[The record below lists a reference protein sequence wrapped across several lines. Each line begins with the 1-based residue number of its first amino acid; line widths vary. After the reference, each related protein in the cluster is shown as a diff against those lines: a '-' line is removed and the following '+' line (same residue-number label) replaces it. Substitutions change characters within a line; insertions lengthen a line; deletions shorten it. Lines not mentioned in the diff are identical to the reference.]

1 MLLKHKKNL
10 TIIWNEYSFRKIT
23 DMKKNVLITGTST
36 GVGLESAMLFAKNN
50 YKVYATMRNLKK
62 SEKLKQKIQEENLDI
77 NLLPLDVTKI
87 DSIQSAVK
95 TIIERDG
102 KIDVL
107 VNNAGAGFA
116 KTTEQAT
123 EAEIKW
129 VTDVNYLGVV
139 FCTQAVL
146 PYMRKQKSGQIIS
159 VTSVGGL
166 VGQPFNELYC
176 GAKFAVEGF
185 MEGLATYV
193 SEPFNIKI
201 TCVEPGGI
209 TTEFMTS
216 AIEKT
221 AVDGQFATG
230 EYAPIFEKYMAGNQ
244 KRANES
250 EVQVYQTA
258 IEVANVALNIAQ
270 NENPPLRIR
279 TSQWAEDFCQLKTK
293 ADPDGLKLV
302 KQIQDSFL

>member
-1 MLLKHKKNL
+1 
-10 TIIWNEYSFRKIT
+10 
-23 DMKKNVLITGTST
+23 MKQNVLITGTST
-36 GVGLESAMLFAKNN
+36 GVGFESALLFAKNG

-62 SEKLKQKIQEENLDI
+62 ADALKEKIENENLDI
-77 NLLPLDVTKI
+77 QILRLDVA
-87 DSIQSAVK
+87 DLQSINTAVK
-95 TIIERDG
+95 TIIEIDG
-102 KIDVL
+102 KIDIL

-123 EAEIKW
+123 EQEIKW
-129 VTDVNYLGVV
+129 VTDVNYHGVV

-193 SEPFNIKI
+193 SDAFNIKI

-209 TTEFMTS
+209 KTEFMNS
-216 AIEKT
+216 AVSKT
-221 AVDGQFATG
+221 AVDGALATG
-230 EYAPIFEKYMAGNQ
+230 EYLPIFQSYMAGIQ
-244 KRANES
+244 KRAS
-250 EVQVYQTA
+250 EVEAQTYQTGA
-258 IEVANVALNIAQ
+258 EVAEVLVNVSKT
-270 NENPPLRIR
+270 ENPPLRIR
-279 TSQWAEDFCQLKTK
+279 TSQWAEQFCNLKTQ
-293 ADPDGLKLV
+293 ADPDGTKLV
-302 KQIQDSFL
+302 QQIKGSFL

>member
-1 MLLKHKKNL
+1 
-10 TIIWNEYSFRKIT
+10 
-23 DMKKNVLITGTST
+23 MKKNVLITGTST
-36 GVGLESAMLFAKNN
+36 GVGFESAILFAKNG

-62 SEKLKQKIQEENLDI
+62 AVALQKAIEDDQLDI
-77 NLLPLDVTKI
+77 EILPLDVSQI
-87 DSIQSAVK
+87 DSINTAVS
-95 TIIERDG
+95 TIIAKDG

-123 EAEIKW
+123 EAEIRW
-129 VTDVNYLGVV
+129 VTEVNYHGVV

-146 PYMRKQKSGQIIS
+146 PYMRKQKQGQIIS

-185 MEGLATYV
+185 MEALATYV
-193 SEPFNIKI
+193 SDAFNIKI
-201 TCVEPGGI
+201 SCVEPGGI
-209 TTEFMTS
+209 STAFMSS

-221 AVDGQFATG
+221 AIDGQFATG
-230 EYAPIFEKYMAGNQ
+230 EYQSIFEKYMAGNQ
-244 KRANES
+244 KRANQSKE
-250 EVQVYQTA
+250 QVYQTGL
-258 IEVANVALNIAQ
+258 EVAEVILDVAK

-279 TSQWAEDFCQLKTK
+279 TSQWAENFCQLKTK
-293 ADPDGLKLV
+293 ADPDGSKLV
-302 KQIQDSFL
+302 AQIRESFL